1 VNSLR
6 ERGIQRVYGRSLS
19 RCRKDEL
26 DEYFRGIVGSQFGSR
41 SYSINEI
48 EQYLRCPLS
57 YYFRYVARVR
67 GERGPFATVAL
78 SLRQAIYYWHKSA
91 LETGKRSTAGDVIE
105 LFRSLL
111 KVQKGAETCST
122 LADHAEEALGS
133 YVSEEWPEPAIRGL
147 EKRFEIYFANVD
159 YSFSGTVPVIL
170 EDSTPVE
177 IKVRVNG
184 KNERDAARDF
194 RLTAYAL
201 FMAADGSG
209 AGVEAM
215 HLWEKPA
222 GPVSESQVRLDV
234 LVVGRKPRAQKTESC
249 RTSGDFNH
257 LLRVSAMAVDGIS
270 KRAFPP
276 AHPANWS
283 CSPRWCGYYTA
294 CRGTR

>member
-1 VNSLR
+1 LTRKQLVNSLR

-57 YYFRYVARVR
+57 YYF
-67 GERGPFATVAL
+67 
-78 SLRQAIYYWHKSA
+78 
-91 LETGKRSTAGDVIE
+91 
-105 LFRSLL
+105 
-111 KVQKGAETCST
+111 
-122 LADHAEEALGS
+122 
-133 YVSEEWPEPAIRGL
+133 
-147 EKRFEIYFANVD
+147 
-159 YSFSGTVPVIL
+159 
-170 EDSTPVE
+170 
-177 IKVRVNG
+177 VNG